1 MSIGCFNHLLSPTP
15 SVCPILL
22 DLPQISSKSSCQY
35 IEILVMSDIN
45 LQEVHD
51 YLVDVAKQA
60 GRVVTAARPSTT
72 AAGEKKN
79 SVDLVTETDQATERL
94 ITDLVHQKYP
104 HFESA
109 SPLLP

>member
-1 MSIGCFNHLLSPTP
+1 MCAVLLALRQFLT
-15 SVCPILL
+15 
-22 DLPQISSKSSCQY
+22 SSSYQY
-35 IEILVMSDIN
+35 IVMSDIN

-51 YLVDVAKQA
+51 YLVDVARQA
-60 GRVVTAARPSTT
+60 GRVVTDARPSTT

-104 HFESA
+104 HFECA
-109 SPLLP
+109 SPNLP